1 MRNPIAIAK
10 DHVESK
16 VKTSVKTHF
25 VENKQTYIAC
35 ASTAAVVAAVVSR
48 THRPVINV
56 TVNVTT
62 P

>member
-10 DHVESK
+10 DAAKSHVK
-16 VKTSVKTHF
+16 DSVKNHLT
-25 VENKQTYIAC
+25 ENKQTYIAC
-35 ASTAAVVAAVVSR
+35 AGTAALVAAVVSR
-48 THRPVINV
+48 THRPIINV